1 MSEKDKRNT
10 DQSSVPSLS
19 ELGWDDVFE
28 RAFEGLNE
36 QNVVPARVSVLYNH
50 IYRILTPNGELL
62 AEASGRLRHLAETS
76 SALPAV
82 GDWVS
87 VEPASEELKA
97 TIRDILP
104 RRSYFSRK
112 AVRGRKDFQHTKEQ
126 VVAANIDVVLL
137 VSGLDNDF
145 NLKRIERYLLAA
157 TLSGAKPVI
166 ILNKADVRH
175 DVTDCVKE
183 VTAIANDVPIHVTSS
198 KINSGLDAIEKYLRT
213 GQTVAFLGSSG
224 VGKSTIINRLLGSD
238 RQKTQAVRTKDHRG
252 RHTTV
257 YRELIVRPEGGLI
270 IDTPGMREIQHWDS
284 DQEQDDAFTD
294 ITGLSTGCHFRNCQ
308 HRNEP
313 KCAVRKE
320 IDSGRL
326 PASRLAQFHL
336 FMRQR
341 EAVETQR
348 VEESWTKNRK

>member
-1 MSEKDKRNT
+1 MAEENKRT
-10 DQSSVPSLS
+10 PDQSSVVNLS
-19 ELGWDDVFE
+19 ELGWDDAFE
-28 RAFEGLNE
+28 RAFEALNE
-36 QNVVPARVSVLYNH
+36 QNIVPARVSVLYNH
-50 IYRILTPNGELL
+50 IYRILTPHGEFL

-87 VEPASEELKA
+87 VEPASAELKA

-112 AVRGRKDFQHTKEQ
+112 AVRGRKAFQRGKEQ

-175 DVTDCVKE
+175 DVADCVKE
-183 VTAIANDVPIHVTSS
+183 VTKIANNAPIHVTSS
-198 KINSGLDAIEKYLRT
+198 KINSGLDAIKEYLRV

-238 RQKTQAVRTKDHRG
+238 RQKTQAVRAKDHQG

-257 YRELIVRPEGGLI
+257 YRELIVCPEGGLI

-284 DQEQDDAFTD
+284 DQELDDAFTD
-294 ITGLSTGCHFRNCQ
+294 VTSLSIDCHFRNCQ

-326 PASRLAQFHL
+326 QASRLAQFHQ

-341 EAVETQR
+341 EAVSTQR
-348 VEESWTKNRK
+348 DEDSWTQNRK